1 MSSSFDGSLS
11 GSLDLA
17 GPGGS
22 AGLSYEEVEQLAT
35 WVLDR
40 AEVLRRKVGRWYAI
54 RTFGAGRGGGAA
66 AKDRCAGVVQ

>member
-11 GSLDLA
+11 GSVDLG

-22 AGLSYEEVEQLAT
+22 PGLSYEEVEQLAT

-40 AEVLRRKVGRWYAI
+40 AEVLRRKVGAPRGVWD
-54 RTFGAGRGGGAA
+54 RGG
-66 AKDRCAGVVQ
+66 C